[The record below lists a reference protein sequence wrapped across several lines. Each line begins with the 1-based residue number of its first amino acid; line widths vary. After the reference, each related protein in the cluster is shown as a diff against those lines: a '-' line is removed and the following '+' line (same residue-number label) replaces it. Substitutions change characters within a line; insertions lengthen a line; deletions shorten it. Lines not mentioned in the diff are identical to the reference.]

1 MKEQYYAAYEK
12 RYQAAYSAGAER
24 WGNSP
29 ENKTHYNL
37 LKTWVEENDLKGKK
51 IIEYACGEGS
61 CGVILSKLGCIYH
74 GVDISPS
81 AIEKANKLLKE
92 YPNAKCDVLDMV
104 TECAK
109 ESYDAALD
117 CMGLHMLVTD
127 NDRNCYLKNAYNSL
141 NNGAPMLLLRESY
154 RKEGVYNG
162 YVNSIEEW
170 VQITGEDYNTPQVRQ
185 IKNEKDG
192 NKLDVYVPTLP
203 ARAKDKNGYVK
214 EMEEVGFS
222 VENFVE
228 MDVTQGIV
236 TSANIYLR
244 KNK

>member
-1 MKEQYYAAYEK
+1 
-12 RYQAAYSAGAER
+12 
-24 WGNSP
+24 
-29 ENKTHYNL
+29 
-37 LKTWVEENDLKGKK
+37 
-51 IIEYACGEGS
+51 
-61 CGVILSKLGCIYH
+61 
-74 GVDISPS
+74 
-81 AIEKANKLLKE
+81 
-92 YPNAKCDVLDMV
+92 
-104 TECAK
+104 
-109 ESYDAALD
+109 
-117 CMGLHMLVTD
+117 
-127 NDRNCYLKNAYNSL
+127 
-141 NNGAPMLLLRESY
+141 MLLLRESY

-192 NKLDVYVPTLP
+192 NKLDVFVPTLP

-244 KNK
+244 KTK